1 MDYLETQAHTKPAG
15 RESLK
20 TPDSQSTAPEQSV
33 VTGNLTLDTSVSAFF
48 FLEEQHLF
56 RLKKHH
62 VHEPR

>member
-1 MDYLETQAHTKPAG
+1 MDYLETQAHTKPAR

-48 FLEEQHLF
+48 FFGRAAFIQI
-56 RLKKHH
+56 KKT
-62 VHEPR
+62 PRA